1 MDRVFFTHSSTDGH
15 LGSLHLLAAVK
26 SASGAAA
33 IFHHDFNSFRKGIIS
48 EEYAQG
54 VEVNHERRKDLLLK
68 LT

>member
-1 MDRVFFTHSSTDGH
+1 
-15 LGSLHLLAAVK
+15 VK